1 MRRTLLATLALL
13 LALPLAATT
22 KTTPTPLDS
31 FLSSVKRR
39 TFPNGLTVITREAP
53 GSGVVAV
60 NTWVKAGYFHEP
72 DDVAG
77 MAHLF
82 EHMLFKSSKNFPRVE
97 QASEEIAAVGG
108 NLNAGTIYDT
118 TNYYFSV
125 PKEGFR
131 RAMELQF
138 DAIAYP
144 LFDAAEL
151 KKEAEVV
158 IEESNRKRDNPPA
171 MASELMFATAF
182 EQHRIR
188 RWRIGSNEVLRNIK
202 RDSLV
207 AFYETLYRPENM
219 IVVISGDVTHDEAAR
234 AVSETFAK
242 IPKGKLAKKGG
253 PAEPPQKAFRYGQA
267 SADLRQG
274 YTDIGF
280 HTPGVGHKDNVALDA
295 LASILA
301 GGRSARFFLN
311 VVAPEGAATAEAANY
326 VFEDVGIFEVQASFD
341 EKNRAEVDRRLLRE
355 IERIKAYG
363 PTGFELQLAKNL
375 IESQTILGLQSV
387 LGQAQSLGDAEVNGG
402 YRQLGEEL
410 VALQALTPADIARV
424 AKQYLTTDNMTL
436 FHYRAKGT
444 PELTRDQA
452 LALVKEA
459 TASATEAPAA
469 EVAAAASA
477 QATRAAR
484 ASRAAETSKLSNGAT
499 LIVEERAGT
508 PVVTVGA
515 YFRGGRVDENS
526 ANAGITRLTAAAM
539 RRGTATRT
547 AEQIDREIE
556 FLGTQIGSDLQRD
569 YFGLSLDVVSR
580 NVRPAV
586 SLLADV
592 VLNPTFPAE
601 GIDEEKHLQKAAIRR
616 SADSATARP
625 LQLMYEALYRNHPY
639 ALPAE
644 GYVTSVD
651 AASVE
656 ALRAWWQEHVTADD
670 ALIVVIGD
678 IHADDAKQLAEQA
691 FAKLPKRTAPRAS
704 AALPLMAQGRADVI
718 EYRDRKQSAISVG
731 FPAVRYTDADYVP
744 LRLLQ
749 QITSGLS
756 GTLFSELRGKRSLAY
771 TVFST
776 VSPSDQ
782 GGAYFAYMATDA
794 AKEEDARKGLL
805 SELRRHAQDAFDQS
819 RLARA
824 KSSLAGAT
832 KLQRQTNSAHV
843 FEIARDHFL
852 NLGLGFTDRFL
863 ADAQKQTVDDVK
875 KAAAKYV
882 GGENYVMAI
891 VRGKAGS

>member
-1 MRRTLLATLALL
+1 MRRTIITLALL
-13 LALPLAATT
+13 LALPLSATT

-39 TFPNGLTVITREAP
+39 TFPNGLTVITKEVP

-72 DDVAG
+72 DEVAG

-97 QASEEIAAVGG
+97 QVAEEIAAVGG
-108 NLNAGTIYDT
+108 SLNAGTIYDT

-171 MASELMFATAF
+171 MASELMYATAF
-182 EQHRIR
+182 EQHRIK
-188 RWRIGSNEVLRNIK
+188 RWRIGSNEVLRNIQ
-202 RDSLV
+202 RDNLL

-219 IVVISGDVTHDEAAR
+219 IVVVSGDVTQDEVAR
-234 AVSETFAK
+234 AVTDTFAK

-274 YTDIGF
+274 YTSVGW
-280 HTPGVGHKDNVALDA
+280 HTAGVGHKDNPALDA
-295 LASILA
+295 LASILG
-301 GGRSARFFLN
+301 GGRSSRFFRN
-311 VVAPEGAATAEAANY
+311 VVGPEGAATADVSNN
-326 VFEDVGIFEVQASFD
+326 VFEDVGLFEVQASFD

-355 IERIKAYG
+355 IERIKAQG

-375 IESQTILGLQSV
+375 LESQTILGLQSV
-387 LGQAQSLGDAEVNGG
+387 LGQAQSIGSAEVNGG
-402 YRQLGEEL
+402 YRTLGENL
-410 VALQALTPADIARV
+410 VALQALTPADVVRV
-424 AKQYLTTDNMTL
+424 AKQYLTTENMTL
-436 FHYRAKGT
+436 FHYRPKGASELT
-444 PELTRDQA
+444 REQAFAFVKEAIATPPAASDAEIAGASDAQPVRGARSSRAPELT
-452 LALVKEA
+452 
-459 TASATEAPAA
+459 
-469 EVAAAASA
+469 
-477 QATRAAR
+477 
-484 ASRAAETSKLSNGAT
+484 KLSNGAT
-499 LIVEERAGT
+499 LIVEER
-508 PVVTVGA
+508 VGA
-515 YFRGGRVDENS
+515 PAATVSIYFRGGRADENS
-526 ANAGITRLTAAAM
+526 ANAGVTRLTASAM
-539 RRGTATRT
+539 RRGTTTRT

-569 YFGLSLDVVSR
+569 YFGYSIDVVSR

-586 SLLADV
+586 ALLADV
-592 VLNPTFPAE
+592 VLNPTFPANGVE
-601 GIDEEKHLQKAAIRR
+601 EEKHLQKAAIRR
-616 SADSATARP
+616 NADSSQVRP
-625 LQLMYEALYRNHPY
+625 SQLLYEAMYRNHPY

-651 AASVE
+651 ATSAD
-656 ALRAWWQEHVTADD
+656 ALRAWWQNHVTADD

-678 IHADDAKQLAEQA
+678 VHADDAKQIAEQA
-691 FAKLPKRTAPRAS
+691 FAKLPKRTSPRAAS
-704 AALPLMAQGRADVI
+704 ALPLMAQGRADVI
-718 EYRDRKQSAISVG
+718 EYRDRKQSAIAIG

-744 LRLLQ
+744 LRVLQ
-749 QITSGLS
+749 QITSGIS

-771 TVFST
+771 TVFSQI
-776 VSPSDQ
+776 VPADQ
-782 GGAYFAYMATDA
+782 GGAYLAYMATDA
-794 AKEEDARKGLL
+794 AKEEEARKGLL
-805 SELRRHAQDAFDQS
+805 SELRRHAQDAFDETH
-819 RLARA
+819 LARA
-824 KSSLAGAT
+824 KSALAGTT
-832 KLQRQTNSAHV
+832 KLQRQTNAAHV

-852 NLGLGFTDRFL
+852 GLGMNFTDRFL
-863 ADAQKQTVDDVK
+863 AAAQQQTVEDVK

-882 GGENYVMAI
+882 AGDNYVMAI
-891 VRGKAGS
+891 VRGKS